1 MFLRRGGWACVAL
14 HQEPSEVRHCIQKS
28 RCCKAS
34 HLRKNVEKLQLKC
47 ATSDQCMH
55 AASVTP
61 VIVSSL
67 GRFTGILHRIVSHG
81 HPTRGRKSAER
92 RESGLMASRPY
103 ECVTIR
109 SPRVTLHR
117 VSLTSRA
124 PPSGVKKSGKS
135 LKSEVVFTYSL
146 LKYKVHTVIR
156 TNFYWET
163 NKWVSFSSGT

>member
-1 MFLRRGGWACVAL
+1 MRCTPSRTVRSTSLHSEESMLQGW
-14 HQEPSEVRHCIQKS
+14 
-28 RCCKAS
+28 
-34 HLRKNVEKLQLKC
+34 KNVKKLQLKC

-81 HPTRGRKSAER
+81 HPTRSRKSAER

-103 ECVTIR
+103 ECVTTR
-109 SPRVTLHR
+109 SPRVTLPHR

-124 PPSGVKKSGKS
+124 PPSGVKKSGKPS
-135 LKSEVVFTYSL
+135 KSEVVFTYSL

-163 NKWVSFSSGT
+163 NKSVSFSSGT